1 MSPECLKDQVLS
13 FAETLVV
20 NQQKKISLLSSVL
33 SRVLDEYIQSIHIHR
48 HVFRSS
54 QDSSVWLMLTSRE
67 QPMSPECSK
76 YQVLSF
82 AKMLVVWWTNK
93 KYSVLISVL
102 QSAQWINSERISTTI
117 AIERIKYGNGIL
129 KSLSKNS
136 SIQWSKTQIVTPNDH
151 LQRYVP
157 VEFLF

>member
-1 MSPECLKDQVLS
+1 MSRFWVDGIFLPLMVFLIFPLTRYSVFAVYVCLLFGVHYQELECIFISDGKFWNLWLGWTSREQLMSPECLKDQVLS

-20 NQQKKISLLSSVL
+20 NQQKKISLLSSVF

-82 AKMLVVWWTNK
+82 A
-93 KYSVLISVL
+93 
-102 QSAQWINSERISTTI
+102 
-117 AIERIKYGNGIL
+117 
-129 KSLSKNS
+129 
-136 SIQWSKTQIVTPNDH
+136 
-151 LQRYVP
+151 
-157 VEFLF
+157 